1 MGLGCLSSVFQ
12 ALSSCCRHLVCRY
25 AFGKGGGQSARQQ
38 NEIALDSNDRF
49 GLKKVA
55 GGFAI
60 LPCRHLGLAGRRKHG
75 CGRRPVRA
83 PERFSRLL
91 AAMRQKNPRD
101 WRTCLMPRLRRESIE
116 KLTAIRVWS
125 VAIVHI
131 SWRANPASSA
141 GKFLSRNQTSTIYS
155 IANVMSHSRRR
166 KENGQ
171 KREYLPITSPHFPTK
186 TRPSGER
193 PCTAC
198 GDEALP
204 WPERRERAPL
214 VPPSDSPVRA
224 GVYFLG
230 GTGLPPWAQRF
241 VPDRAKVSPQTVGK
255 A

>member
-1 MGLGCLSSVFQ
+1 M
-12 ALSSCCRHLVCRY
+12 
-25 AFGKGGGQSARQQ
+25 
-38 NEIALDSNDRF
+38 
-49 GLKKVA
+49 
-55 GGFAI
+55 
-60 LPCRHLGLAGRRKHG
+60 PCRHLGLAGRRKHG

-83 PERFSRLL
+83 PECFSRLL

-125 VAIVHI
+125 VAIVHM

-198 GDEALP
+198 GDGALP
-204 WPERRERAPL
+204 WPERRERAPSYRLRTAPSGQGCTSWGAQVCHRGRKGSSPTGQRCRPRRRGRRVGVCGGSGRSVGCEGVAATGICTKKGSMCGLYGKKPYLCATL
-214 VPPSDSPVRA
+214 V
-224 GVYFLG
+224 
-230 GTGLPPWAQRF
+230 TQ
-241 VPDRAKVSPQTVGK
+241 
-255 A
+255 

>member
-1 MGLGCLSSVFQ
+1 M
-12 ALSSCCRHLVCRY
+12 
-25 AFGKGGGQSARQQ
+25 
-38 NEIALDSNDRF
+38 
-49 GLKKVA
+49 
-55 GGFAI
+55 
-60 LPCRHLGLAGRRKHG
+60 PCRHLGLAGRRKHG

-186 TRPSGER
+186 TRPSGRTALHGLWRRGTAVGPIVGNEPPR
-193 PCTAC
+193 PAF
-198 GDEALP
+198 GQPRPGRGVLP
-204 WPERRERAPL
+204 
-214 VPPSDSPVRA
+214 
-224 GVYFLG
+224 G
-230 GTGLPPWAQRF
+230 GHRSATVG
-241 VPDRAKVSPQTVGK
+241 AKVRPRPGKGVSPDGGEGVSVCVAVRVEAWAVKVSSQRVSAQKKGSMCGLYGK
-255 A
+255 KPYLCATLVTQ